1 MGILGIVTTVELT
14 KEHQIVSEY
23 WRAKIWGLLHDPALK
38 ALHNNTGRGEEGFWE
53 SLGIME
59 GWKSPKESQRK
70 IGDADLITSAS
81 DRAAIGSLPRS
92 VDYSNTGLEIAH
104 LLSGAKLKQWTLPQ
118 QEHNQ
123 LLEKKGEKRTQY
135 LREREENLF
144 PEFIRAERE
153 NYRKVFWWAWRCLP
167 EAVCHQFND
176 DSLILMPAETRLP
189 DGSIWSHL
197 SLTAAFTGA
206 IEGYEETRKKSHPH
220 LAVFTFSPIQEL
232 IKASRKMRDFWA
244 GSWILHYLSACVC
257 WKLANK
263 YGPDCF
269 LYPSLYGQ
277 PLIDHWLIQQW
288 PDFADKNKNPGYLTP
303 PKYNQLLTAGF
314 PNVIM
319 LILPEERVNAA
330 MQCAKATLIEK
341 WRELSSGVFN
351 TLQTS
356 NGKPW
361 MEALHES
368 SNTWEGWLDSQWQTY
383 WTAVPIGAKNEK
395 FKDTTIL
402 RNWDDQDPWVEAQNK
417 AYGLIPNSKKALFV
431 KKELDFLR
439 QTFGYKKPG
448 VNIGSWW
455 AAIFDQTRFALAAI
469 KSARTWEIPTA
480 FGPRST
486 VSGIGPVVHP
496 DNYKNH
502 QDWITEGETRKLW
515 QQKAHLFDG
524 IEELN
529 ATETVKRGLH
539 KILPKLLDIDKEKAN
554 TAYPDLTAGVAG
566 YLKLHPKKHEHFNK
580 ACQAILEQFPE
591 AKKVIQEMRG
601 KWGIPWADTQHF
613 SYHPRLLNAGWL
625 VEDITDKPNQ
635 LRGEVQKAINTY
647 YPGNNPANWYVLAA
661 GDGDGMSNWLKG
673 EKMQPYSSYIPEPL
687 LKYAHQDTKD
697 EIQQAFQGF
706 VQLDKR
712 MGPSTH
718 NALSRALLDFSNQLV
733 PYLTEQRYAGRLI
746 YSGGDDVLA
755 YTNLWEWDNWLWDTR
770 QCFRGDKD
778 PQSHLQDHFKNEGDY
793 WQWQGDSSV
802 ITPRPLFT
810 MGRNAT
816 ISFGV
821 VIAHHSVPL
830 AIALENLWE
839 AEEEAK
845 EHSHLSNCVS
855 HNPPKKDAVQVRII
869 YGNGN
874 VLKATAKFNTFYQW
888 QQLLT
893 VNSEL
898 EPSIFE
904 QAANMWE
911 QHPVPVQEA
920 IKPWT
925 IAFCN
930 RREQLL
936 DEQKQNFQIN
946 LAQFLEHLWLTTFD
960 QDVNNEIKNWLKLA
974 AFTLRNRII

>member
-1 MGILGIVTTVELT
+1 MSD
-14 KEHQIVSEY
+14 QY

-38 ALHNNTGRGEEGFWE
+38 ALHNNKGRGKEGFWE
-53 SLGIME
+53 SLQIME
-59 GWKSPKESQRK
+59 GWVSPKETGRA
-70 IGDADLITSAS
+70 IATADLITSAS
-81 DRAAIGSLPRS
+81 DRAAIGSLQRS
-92 VDYSNTGLEIAH
+92 IDYNNTGLEISH
-104 LLSGAKLKQWTLPQ
+104 LLSGAKLKQWTLPEK
-118 QEHNQ
+118 EHNQ
-123 LLEKKGEKRTQY
+123 LLGHKGEQRTQY
-135 LREREENLF
+135 LRNREQSLF
-144 PEFIRAERE
+144 PEFIRTETA

-167 EAVCHQFND
+167 QAVCHQFKD

-197 SLTAAFTGA
+197 SLTAALAGA
-206 IEGYEETRKKSHPH
+206 IEGYDQTRSKSHPH

-232 IKASRKMRDFWA
+232 IKASRKVRDFWA

-257 WKLANK
+257 WKLANI

-269 LYPSLYGQ
+269 LYPSLYQQ

-288 PDFADKNKNPGYLTP
+288 PDFADQKNLGYLTL

-330 MQCAKATLIEK
+330 MQCAKTTLIEK
-341 WRELSSGVFN
+341 WRELGSRVFQ

-361 MEALHES
+361 MEGLQES
-368 SNTWEGWLDSQWQTY
+368 SSTWEGWLNSQWQSY
-383 WTAVPIGAKNEK
+383 WTAVPIGAKTEK
-395 FKDTTIL
+395 FKDTGIL
-402 RNWDDQDPWVEAQNK
+402 RNWDSDQHPWVEAQNQ
-417 AYGLIPNSKKALFV
+417 AYGLNPNSKKALFL
-431 KKELDFLR
+431 KQELKFLR
-439 QTFGYKKPG
+439 KTFGFKKPG
-448 VNIGSWW
+448 VNVGSWW

-469 KSARTWEIPTA
+469 KSARTWEVPTA

-496 DNYKNH
+496 DNYKNK
-502 QDWITEGETRKLW
+502 QDWLTEGDSRQLW
-515 QQKAHLFDG
+515 QQQAHLFDG

-539 KILPKLLDIDKEKAN
+539 KILPKVLGMDKEKVNA
-554 TAYPDLTAGVAG
+554 AYPDLTAGVAG
-566 YLKLHPKKHEHFNK
+566 YLKVHPEKHQHFSK

-601 KWGIPWADTQHF
+601 KWGIPWADTQPL

-625 VEDITDKPNQ
+625 VEDITDKPTQ
-635 LRGEVQKAINTY
+635 LRGEVQKAINKH
-647 YPGNNPANWYVLAA
+647 YPANNPANWYVLAA

-687 LKYAHQDTKD
+687 LEYALQDSD
-697 EIQQAFQGF
+697 NEIQQAFKEF
-706 VQLDKR
+706 ITLDKR

-755 YTNLWEWDNWLWDTR
+755 YTNLWEWDNWLWDIR
-770 QCFRGDKD
+770 QCFRGDTD
-778 PQSHLQDHFKNEGDY
+778 PQHYFKSEGDY
-793 WQWQGDSSV
+793 WQWQGNPSIVTS
-802 ITPRPLFT
+802 RPLFT

-839 AEEEAK
+839 AEEDAK
-845 EHSHLSNCVS
+845 NHHYISGCFLNSRQPNS
-855 HNPPKKDAVQVRII
+855 TNKDAVQIRVI

-874 VLKATAKFNTFYQW
+874 LLKTTAKFDSFYQW

-893 VNSEL
+893 VNSDI

-911 QHPVPVQEA
+911 QHPVPLQEA

-925 IAFCN
+925 IAFCD
-930 RREQLL
+930 RREQLKDDL
-936 DEQKQNFQIN
+936 LKNFQTS
-946 LAQFLEHLWLTTFD
+946 LAQFLEHLWFTTSD
-960 QDVNNEIKNWLKLA
+960 KHLNEEVNNWLKLA